1 MPSPLGGDWTSG
13 LMQTDQQTLEQIV
26 AAVVKKH
33 LAAPIEMRPAE
44 TAETAVSVTYLS
56 DAIITADR
64 LKEQINGDRRF
75 QISEKAI
82 LTPSARD
89 LIREQGLT
97 WTRVTAAS
105 TVTSATF
112 LAAVVTAGPQVMR
125 AMEQLGGE
133 WKLDLLESPASAAR
147 LAVSAV
153 SRGEYA
159 GVAIVCGQPRLAAC
173 LANRSPKVRATV
185 VNHSEDVT
193 AAMNEM
199 GANVIALDPANIG
212 MFALKTLFQRFSK
225 QKPQPP
231 ANWETTSRLW

>member
-13 LMQTDQQTLEQIV
+13 LMHTDQQTLEQIV

-33 LAAPIEMRPAE
+33 LAAPVEMRPAE

-56 DAIITADR
+56 DAIITADL

-75 QISEKAI
+75 QISAQAI

-125 AMEQLGGE
+125 AMEQLGGD
-133 WKLDLLESPASAAR
+133 WKLELQESPASAAR

-159 GVAIVCGQPRLAAC
+159 GVAIVSGQPRLAAC
-173 LANRSPKVRATV
+173 LANRSPKIRATV
-185 VNHSEDVT
+185 VSHSEDVAT
-193 AAMNEM
+193 TMNEM

-212 MFALKTLFQRFSK
+212 MFAMKTLLQRFSK
-225 QKPQPP
+225 QKPHPP

>member
-13 LMQTDQQTLEQIV
+13 LMHTDQQTLEQIV

-44 TAETAVSVTYLS
+44 TADSAVSVTYLS

-82 LTPSARD
+82 LTPSAQD

-97 WTRVTAAS
+97 WTRATTAS

-125 AMEQLGGE
+125 AMEQLSGD

-193 AAMNEM
+193 AAMNEI
-199 GANVIALDPANIG
+199 GANVITLDPANIG
-212 MFALKTLFQRFSK
+212 MFALKTLLQRFSK